1 MLDSLLIRN
10 FRLFR
15 ELTIEGLRRVN
26 LFVGKNNTGKTALLE
41 AVQVYGG
48 NARPS
53 VLKDLVRGR
62 HELAGPDDELR
73 ALRHLFRNHRFPEPS
88 DLGIEIGPIEGG
100 LGQVHL
106 RTARH
111 EQELGGLLHLA
122 LEEEDETKY
131 SFEPFGLRDHAEASD
146 SYMRKF
152 AILTALA
159 STSEPDPRMTTQF
172 VPTDRLS
179 LSTIASLWDQ
189 TSLTSLE
196 DAVLRGLNLL
206 EPGIQ
211 DIAFVDN
218 IQDERIP
225 MARVEGR
232 EKPIPLHGLGDGVA
246 RLFQLLLA
254 LVNAKDGVLLV
265 DEFENGLHWAIQA
278 KIWDVV
284 FRLAEDLN
292 VQVFATTHSRDCVA
306 AFEQSW
312 EEHSDKG
319 AFFRLERREEDEI
332 RVVAY
337 PQQTLS
343 DAVETGVEVR

>member
-15 ELTIEGLRRVN
+15 ELKIEGLRRVN

-48 NARPS
+48 NAKPS
-53 VLKDLVRGR
+53 VLKKLVRGR
-62 HELAGPDDELR
+62 HELAGSDDELR
-73 ALRHLFRNHRFPEPS
+73 ALRHLFRDHEFPDPS
-88 DLGIEIGPIEGG
+88 DRGVELGTVSGG
-100 LGQVHL
+100 SGRIHL

-111 EQELGGLLHLA
+111 GPELGGLLHLA
-122 LEEEDETKY
+122 VEEENETKY
-131 SFEPFGLRDHAEASD
+131 SFEPFGVRENVSD
-146 SYMRKF
+146 SVMRRF
-152 AILTALA
+152 VVHTALA
-159 STSEPDPRMTTQF
+159 SVSEPEPRITIQF

-179 LSTIASLWDQ
+179 LATIASLWDR
-189 TSLTSLE
+189 TSLTPME
-196 DAVLRGLNLL
+196 EEVLKGLQLL
-206 EPGIQ
+206 EPGIR

-218 IQDERIP
+218 VQDERIP
-225 MARVEGR
+225 MTRLVDSET
-232 EKPIPLHGLGDGVA
+232 PIPLHGMGDGVS

-254 LVNAKDGVLLV
+254 LVNAKDGVLLI
-265 DEFENGLHWAIQA
+265 DEFENGLHWEIQP

-306 AFEQSW
+306 AFDQSW
-312 EEHSDKG
+312 ERYTDKG
-319 AFFRLERREEDEI
+319 AFFRLERREDDEV

-343 DAVETGVEVR
+343 DAVDTGVEVR